1 MSPSA
6 TPSRMKIRQGC
17 NHEHSARGEKGT
29 QSPFRAAWFWSNES
43 VTDIFKRGN
52 TVYQRYTAWD
62 GEEASPRFSAL
73 RDDNCRMEWSELATE
88 SRILTRSFYNRDAVT
103 VAQELLGK
111 ILVHRRVAGMI
122 VETEAYLG
130 GDDLAAHSARGI
142 TDRTRV
148 IFGPPGHAYVYFIYG
163 MHECLN
169 LVAEPEGSPGCVLIR
184 AAEPVAGIEIMKTRR
199 PKARSMEKLA
209 SGPGNLTRAFAI
221 TRAQNGADVTRGPLV
236 VRKWSREPK
245 FEIQVTPRIGI
256 RHCADW
262 PLRFVIAGNKAVS
275 G

>member
-1 MSPSA
+1 
-6 TPSRMKIRQGC
+6 
-17 NHEHSARGEKGT
+17 
-29 QSPFRAAWFWSNES
+29 
-43 VTDIFKRGN
+43 
-52 TVYQRYTAWD
+52 
-62 GEEASPRFSAL
+62 
-73 RDDNCRMEWSELATE
+73 MEWRELARE
-88 SRILTRSFYNRDAVT
+88 SRILTRSFYNRDAVE
-103 VAQELLGK
+103 VARELLGK
-111 ILVHRRVAGMI
+111 ILVHGRVAGMI

-184 AAEPVAGIEIMKTRR
+184 AAEPVVGMDLMEKRR

-221 TRAQNGADVTRGPLV
+221 TRAQNGTDVTRGPLV
-236 VRKWSREPK
+236 VRKWRREPR

-262 PLRFVIAGNKAVS
+262 PLRFAVAGNGAVS

>member
-1 MSPSA
+1 
-6 TPSRMKIRQGC
+6 
-17 NHEHSARGEKGT
+17 
-29 QSPFRAAWFWSNES
+29 
-43 VTDIFKRGN
+43 
-52 TVYQRYTAWD
+52 
-62 GEEASPRFSAL
+62 
-73 RDDNCRMEWSELATE
+73 MEWSELATQ
-88 SRILTRSFYNRDAVT
+88 SRVLTRSFYNRDAVT
-103 VAQELLGK
+103 VARELLGK
-111 ILVHRRVAGMI
+111 ILVHGRVAGMI

-142 TDRTRV
+142 TNRTRV

-169 LVAEPEGSPGCVLIR
+169 LVAEPEGKPGCVLIR
-184 AAEPVAGIEIMKTRR
+184 AAEPVAGIEIMKRRR
-199 PKARSMEKLA
+199 PKARWAEKLA

-236 VRKWSREPK
+236 VREWKRAPR
-245 FEIQVTPRIGI
+245 FEIEVTARIGI

-262 PLRFVIAGNKAVS
+262 PLRFVMADNKAVS